1 MRLGIKGK
9 QVLGVTTIVG
19 TIVVVL
25 SLMHL
30 ARLAQ
35 VSLDESRSRAEL
47 LARAIYHRARE
58 VVGTGTDPYQAL
70 RTDPGLRSIL
80 ESSLYSKNV
89 TFAAIADTNGI
100 AVAHADQTF
109 EGKPLAVGDSL
120 DLLMARSPL
129 AQLRAIYSGEGRNLE
144 LRQPLLR
151 GDTEFGS
158 IRIGVSTL
166 LIRRDLDSSLGPAPT
181 GASMCPSVS
190 GPAMPSRL
198 RPSRFWNAITADA
211 VCAL

>member
-19 TIVVVL
+19 AVVVVL

-47 LARAIYHRARE
+47 LASAIYHRAYDAVRA
-58 VVGTGTDPYQAL
+58 GADPYQAL

-89 TFAAIADTNGI
+89 TFAAIVDVHGMT
-100 AVAHADQTF
+100 VMHANPLF
-109 EGKPLAVGDSL
+109 EGKMLEAGGDLSA
-120 DLLMARSPL
+120 LLSRSPL
-129 AQLRAIYSGEGRNLE
+129 SQLRAI
-144 LRQPLLR
+144 
-151 GDTEFGS
+151 
-158 IRIGVSTL
+158 
-166 LIRRDLDSSLGPAPT
+166 
-181 GASMCPSVS
+181 
-190 GPAMPSRL
+190 
-198 RPSRFWNAITADA
+198 
-211 VCAL
+211 